1 VLDTG
6 FAAWNARKATM
17 TGCYNRSS
25 IPRILLMD
33 FSLFHQRARSILET
47 ELPSG
52 ASVVK
57 EGRRIAKDI
66 EIGRT
71 AFMDKMGVSSELE
84 YKRQCIEN
92 AQIMY
97 HAHIGMNT
105 WGDTIEALGLLY
117 KKAEESGFVVD
128 RAGIC
133 LDRRMALPR
142 DWRGRIPA
150 ETGPML
156 EGRSQWQQVGRAV
169 PIQPHMG
176 DFMIGF
182 PASVENTVHALQAG
196 VTTVGNV
203 SQLFAHEAPMWTD
216 KASTVVETVKA
227 ISIMAAT
234 KSKGTLVH
242 SYLEDGFPALFHDC
256 TTAAGWAFLER
267 YIVEELLDAKLA
279 HCIGGLTS
287 DPVKRAG
294 WIFALHE
301 IHEHDCV
308 GSMIYG
314 DTISFGADPDQ
325 NRGLVAEYLLWDI
338 LTQLECPTGSAVLPL
353 PVSEALRIP
362 SAEEI
367 ADAQSYGR
375 RIEQTARRLYPH
387 VDFTPAYDLS
397 AKLCSAGKSVFN
409 NAIAGLKEVGVDV
422 RDPVQMLYVLKML
435 GAADFEAVFGVGKAR
450 DDSLGGRQP
459 VLPTDV
465 FEMSQRVIRD
475 HGHIFDDPRSRRLLK
490 DVHAHAIMI
499 IHELLSR
506 TGAEISNLG
515 SEISPDQIARAA
527 ESCGAEAI
535 LISTHNGM
543 ALEYAQRLKAELAR
557 YDLDAPVVMGGI
569 LNQKVEDAALP
580 VDVTTDIKELG
591 FHTSPRLSGG
601 FHRLLEHKA
610 GSKRE
615 GSDTADD
622 DIPDPGEE

>member
-1 VLDTG
+1 MG
-6 FAAWNARKATM
+6 F
-17 TGCYNRSS
+17 SS
-25 IPRILLMD
+25 LN
-33 FSLFHQRARSILET
+33 QKVQSILET

-52 ASVVK
+52 ASIVK
-57 EGRRIAKDI
+57 EGFHIAKGI

-84 YKRQCIEN
+84 YKRQCIKN

-105 WGDTIEALGLLY
+105 WEDTTEALGLLY
-117 KKAEESGFVVD
+117 KTAEESGFVVD

-142 DWRGRIPA
+142 DWRGQVPA

-156 EGRSQWQQVGRAV
+156 EGQGQWQQVGHAI

-196 VTTVGNV
+196 VTTIGNL

-227 ISIMAAT
+227 ISIMAAM

-256 TTAAGWAFLER
+256 TTVAGWAFLER
-267 YIVEELLDAKLA
+267 YIVEELLDAKLS

-314 DTISFGADPDQ
+314 DTISFGADLDQ

-338 LTQLECPTGSAVLPL
+338 MAQLECPTGSAVLPL

-362 SAEEI
+362 SADEI
-367 ADAQSYGR
+367 AEAQSYGR
-375 RIEQTARRLYPH
+375 RIEQTARRLYPL

-397 AKLCSAGKSVFN
+397 AKLCSAGESVFN
-409 NAIAGLKEVGVDV
+409 NAIEGLKEAGVDV
-422 RDPVQMLYVLKML
+422 RDPIQMLYVLKML
-435 GAADFEAVFGVGKAR
+435 GAADFEALFGVGKAR
-450 DDSLGGRQP
+450 DDSFGGRQP
-459 VLPTDV
+459 VLPTDI
-465 FEMSQRVIRD
+465 FEMSQRVVREYS
-475 HGHIFDDPRSRRLLK
+475 HIFDNPRSRRLLK
-490 DVHAHAIMI
+490 GRRFMIASTDVHAHAIMI

-506 TGAEISNLG
+506 AGAEITNLG
-515 SEISPDQIARAA
+515 AEISPDQIVRAA
-527 ESCGAEAI
+527 GSCGPDAV

-557 YDLDAPVVMGGI
+557 NGLDVPIAMGGI

-580 VDVTTDIKELG
+580 VDVTTDLKELG
-591 FHTSPRLSGG
+591 FYPSPRLGG
-601 FHRLLEHKA
+601 RFHRLLEHSA
-610 GSKRE
+610 GLKSE
-615 GSDTADD
+615 GSDTAHDG
-622 DIPDPGEE
+622 ILDPGEE

>member
-1 VLDTG
+1 MGD
-6 FAAWNARKATM
+6 
-17 TGCYNRSS
+17 SS
-25 IPRILLMD
+25 LN
-33 FSLFHQRARSILET
+33 QKVQSILET

-52 ASVVK
+52 ASIVK
-57 EGRRIAKDI
+57 EGCDIAEGI

-84 YKRQCIEN
+84 YKRQCIKN

-105 WGDTIEALGLLY
+105 WEDTVEALGLLY
-117 KKAEESGFVVD
+117 KTAEESGFVVD

-156 EGRSQWQQVGRAV
+156 EGRGQWQQVGHAI

-196 VTTVGNV
+196 VTTIGNL

-227 ISIMAAT
+227 ISIMAAM

-256 TTAAGWAFLER
+256 TTVAGWAFLER
-267 YIVEELLDAKLA
+267 YIVEELLDAKLS

-314 DTISFGADPDQ
+314 DTISFGADLDQ

-338 LTQLECPTGSAVLPL
+338 MAQLECPIGSAVLPL

-362 SAEEI
+362 SADEI
-367 ADAQSYGR
+367 SEAQSYGR
-375 RIEQTARRLYPH
+375 RIEQTARRLHPH

-397 AKLCSAGKSVFN
+397 AELCSAGESVFN
-409 NAIAGLKEVGVDV
+409 NAIEGLKEAGVDV

-435 GAADFEAVFGVGKAR
+435 GAADFEAQFGVGKAR

-459 VLPTDV
+459 VLPTDI

-475 HGHIFDDPRSRRLLK
+475 HGHIFDNARSRRLLK
-490 DVHAHAIMI
+490 GRRIMIASTDVHAHAIMI

-506 TGAEISNLG
+506 AGVEITNLGAEIT
-515 SEISPDQIARAA
+515 PDQIARAV
-527 ESCGAEAI
+527 ESCGPEAV

-543 ALEYAQRLKAELAR
+543 ALEYAQRLKAELAGH
-557 YDLDAPVVMGGI
+557 DLGVPIVMGGM

-580 VDVTTDIKELG
+580 VDVTTDLKELG
-591 FHTSPRLSGG
+591 FHPSPRLGG
-601 FHRLLEHKA
+601 RFRRLLEHNA
-610 GSKRE
+610 GLKRE
-615 GSDTADD
+615 GSDADHD
-622 DIPDPGEE
+622 GLDPDEE